1 MPVGNANRGGLFSS
15 DIQLKRIMQHDFG
28 NLMDQCAVFQY
39 PVAESR
45 HSPLSVKLRCVFAA
59 YIQFS
64 RRRSLKLRVSLVG
77 PQDYSRDHRII
88 CEPEP

>member
-1 MPVGNANRGGLFSS
+1 VGNANRGGIFSS

-45 HSPLSVKLRCVFAA
+45 HSPLTVKLRCVVAA
-59 YIQFS
+59 
-64 RRRSLKLRVSLVG
+64 
-77 PQDYSRDHRII
+77 
-88 CEPEP
+88 